1 MPPAFEGSEAG
12 SDQHLGW
19 PLSDDLGLVTDA
31 LLEEQLELI
40 RARTASPLAG
50 VFGPTS
56 ITWRT
61 NREGILFLAAGRA
74 LLLQLAHPWVAAA
87 VADHSKALTDPIAR
101 FHRTFKVVFTMVFG
115 TVDQA
120 FAAARSLHRRHE
132 SITGVLRESVG
143 PFEAGSSYRAN
154 NISALRWVY
163 ATLSDSALA
172 AHEIDPRSARSGR
185 PSAAV
190 LRKPTLRSNVWNT
203 EASAAC

>member
-12 SDQHLGW
+12 SDQRLGW

-61 NREGILFLAAGRA
+61 NREGILFLGAGRA

-87 VADHSKALTDPIAR
+87 IADHSRSLADPIGR
-101 FHRTFKVVFTMVFG
+101 FQRTFNITLTMVFG
-115 TVDQA
+115 TTDQA
-120 FAAARSLHRRHE
+120 IAAARRLHRRHAGICGTMPE
-132 SITGVLRESVG
+132 TVG
-143 PFEAGSSYRAN
+143 AFAAGSR
-154 NISALRWVY
+154 
-163 ATLSDSALA
+163 
-172 AHEIDPRSARSGR
+172 
-185 PSAAV
+185 
-190 LRKPTLRSNVWNT
+190 
-203 EASAAC
+203 

>member
-12 SDQHLGW
+12 SDQRLGW

-74 LLLQLAHPWVAAA
+74 LLLQL
-87 VADHSKALTDPIAR
+87 
-101 FHRTFKVVFTMVFG
+101 
-115 TVDQA
+115 
-120 FAAARSLHRRHE
+120 RSEEHTSELQSHHDLVCRLLLE
-132 SITGVLRESVG
+132 
-143 PFEAGSSYRAN
+143 
-154 NISALRWVY
+154 
-163 ATLSDSALA
+163 
-172 AHEIDPRSARSGR
+172 
-185 PSAAV
+185 
-190 LRKPTLRSNVWNT
+190 KKK
-203 EASAAC
+203 